1 MLKIGSRIL
10 VHAYKHN
17 SKLYKSW
24 EYPKVLYSDEKMIG
38 LLNQNSS
45 IFQENKKPRTIKEE
59 AIWFFLKDEWYN
71 FIVIL
76 KSNKLQYYINIAS
89 PFIIEDNAIKY
100 IDYDLDYR
108 VLINKSFKRLD
119 ENEFLQNSSDF
130 SYPNKLINKIRE
142 VDAWLNAKLSNKES
156 LIDSSFV
163 FELYNKNLRENND
176 Q

>member
-17 SKLYKSW
+17 AQLYKSW
-24 EYPKVLYSDEKMIG
+24 EYPKVLYSDDKMIG

-45 IFQENKKPRTIKEE
+45 IFQNDKKPRTIKEA

-108 VLINKSFKRLD
+108 VLINKNFKRLD
-119 ENEFLQNSSDF
+119 ENEFLENSSNF

-142 VDAWLNAKLSNKES
+142 VDEWLNKKLYKRED
-156 LIDSSFV
+156 LIDKNFV
-163 FELYNKNLRENND
+163 FDLYNKNVKDYHE
-176 Q
+176 